1 LKGCGDGFF
10 IIKSQS
16 ELQEGWTVQPILEL
30 RGIRKV
36 YGDGEAQVTAL
47 QGVDLTLHKGEFVVI
62 MGASG
67 SGKSTFLH
75 IAGGLEEPTSGEM
88 YIEGKRQLNFYLE
101 PHATSFRREKIGFVF
116 QFFNLL
122 SALTAE
128 ENVAL
133 PLLLA
138 GVDKKEIR
146 ERTAEMLRLVGL
158 YERRDHRPSEMSGG
172 QQQRV
177 ALARAL
183 VHRPPVLL
191 ADEPT
196 GNLDSK
202 TSAEMMELLLKMR
215 EQLGQSIVLVTH
227 DPMVAT
233 YGDRVLFFRDGQI
246 VREFRNIADQNR
258 RDKAFALM
266 DQLRGVTEVGAG

>member
-1 LKGCGDGFF
+1 MKTVLEVRDVKKVFG
-10 IIKSQS
+10 
-16 ELQEGWTVQPILEL
+16 EGQ
-30 RGIRKV
+30 
-36 YGDGEAQVTAL
+36 AQVTAL
-47 QGVDLTLHKGEFVVI
+47 HGVDLTLEYGEFVVI

-75 IAGGLEEPTSGEM
+75 ILGGLESPTSGE
-88 YIEGKRQLNFYLE
+88 ILLSGAREQKFDRE
-101 PHATSFRREKIGFVF
+101 PYATQYRREKIGFVF

-138 GVDKKEIR
+138 GASKKELR
-146 ERTAEMLRLVGL
+146 ERAQEMLRRVGL
-158 YERRDHRPSEMSGG
+158 SERRTHRPSEMSGG

-183 VHRPPVLL
+183 VHRPQVLL

-196 GNLDSK
+196 GNLDSQ
-202 TSAEMMELLLKMR
+202 TSAEMLELLLNMR
-215 EQLGQSIVLVTH
+215 AELGQSIVLVTH

-233 YGDRVLFFRDGQI
+233 YGDRVLFFRDGKI
-246 VREFRNIADQNR
+246 VREHRNGAELSQR
-258 RDKAFALM
+258 EKAFALM
-266 DQLRGVTEVGAG
+266 DQLRDVTEVGAG